1 MTSQQLETVTQES
14 TRIDA
19 AKLITLL
26 VLSLALA
33 IVIID
38 GTIVNIALPSIQTQF
53 AISVNDLEWISA
65 IYALVFGGFLL
76 TWGRLGDEFGRRRIF
91 MAGILTFISGSMVTG
106 FANGLPMIL
115 LGRLVQGFGAA
126 MASPS
131 TLSILTT
138 TFYGRSRGIAF
149 GIWGAVA
156 GAAGALGPLI
166 GGYLTTYATWRWAF
180 LINVPIGIVALAG
193 AYFFIKE
200 SRSKSGRYDP
210 DYRGTVLVSSAL
222 ALLIFGL
229 IEGQTY
235 GWLAAN
241 QVFKIGSFS
250 WPFTSVAITPVAMA
264 LGLVLATAFVLN
276 ERSRLGADREVL
288 LDLRLLGYRGFRFG
302 LLTVGVVA
310 MGEFGI
316 FFILSLYFQ
325 LVRGMSALST
335 GYALLPFAGTAFFAA
350 PLAGVLTSRVGAKW
364 IVTTGMTL
372 EATSL
377 ILLSQLTGVNTS
389 LTTIYAI
396 LALYGVGVGLAIGQL
411 TGLVVGSIPPQNAGV
426 ASGANSTIRQLGAA
440 FGVAIIGAVLVAQVS
455 ATGLAQLQASTVIPP
470 YLKAVLTPVFSQGL
484 IGGSA
489 PSLPASVTNSPIGLA
504 IQGIFNS
511 AITDGVRYAAL
522 VAGFFVSL
530 GAISSLL
537 LPNDRGKESLGAE
550 GERSGYKAG
559 RSPGAEA
566 Y

>member
-1 MTSQQLETVTQES
+1 MTLLEPEYKAQNMDRLDT
-14 TRIDA
+14 
-19 AKLITLL
+19 AKLVTLF
-26 VLSLALA
+26 VVSLALA

-76 TWGRLGDEFGRRRIF
+76 TWGRLGDEFGRRRVF
-91 MAGILTFISGSMVTG
+91 MAGILTFIAGSMVTG

-115 LGRLVQGFGAA
+115 LGRLIQGFGAA

-138 TFYGRSRGIAF
+138 TFSGRSRGIAF

-180 LINVPIGIVALAG
+180 LINVPIGVVTLVG
-193 AYFFIKE
+193 AWLFVE
-200 SRSKSGRYDP
+200 ESKSKSERYDP
-210 DYRGTVLVSSAL
+210 DYRGTALISTAL
-222 ALLIFGL
+222 ALLIFGF

-241 QVFKIGSFS
+241 QVFRVGGLT
-250 WPFTSVAITPVAMA
+250 WPFTSVAITPVAIA
-264 LGLVLATAFVLN
+264 LGLVLAGAFVLH
-276 ERSRLGADREVL
+276 ERARIRAGREVL
-288 LDLRLLGYRGFRFG
+288 LDLRLLNFRGFRFG

-325 LVRGMSALST
+325 LVRGMTALAT
-335 GYALLPFAGTAFFAA
+335 GYALLPFAATAFVAA
-350 PLAGVLTSRVGAKW
+350 PLAGVLTSRIGPKW
-364 IVTTGMTL
+364 VVTAGMTL

-377 ILLSQLTGVNTS
+377 LLLSQLTGVSTS

-411 TGLVVGSIPPQNAGV
+411 TGLVLGSIPPEKAGMG
-426 ASGANSTIRQLGAA
+426 SGANSTIRQLGAA

-455 ATGLAQLQASTVIPP
+455 ATGVAQLQASTVIPP
-470 YLKAVLTPVFSQGL
+470 YLKAALTPVFSQGL

-522 VAGFFVSL
+522 VAGVFVSL

-537 LPNDRGKESLGAE
+537 LPNDKGKEGPRAK
-550 GERSGYKAG
+550 GERSGYMAG
-559 RSPGAEA
+559 RSQGAEE